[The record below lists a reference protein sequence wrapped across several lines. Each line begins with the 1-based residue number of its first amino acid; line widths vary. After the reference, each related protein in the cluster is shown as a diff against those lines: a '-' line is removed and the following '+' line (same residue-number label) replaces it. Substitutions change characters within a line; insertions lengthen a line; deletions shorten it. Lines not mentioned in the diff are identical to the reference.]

1 MICQGYQ
8 TSYLY
13 TIFISKSE
21 QKGVRWVVG
30 GGEGSLGRTL
40 REDRTERRVISSP
53 LSRFP
58 LSTVLFFCF
67 NTSSLNFYYYFII
80 VDDY

>member
-1 MICQGYQ
+1 MIYMIVYDFHCG
-8 TSYLY
+8 
-13 TIFISKSE
+13 KSE

-53 LSRFP
+53 LSIPIVHRFIF
-58 LSTVLFFCF
+58 LFDDFF
-67 NTSSLNFYYYFII
+67 IKFLLLFYY
-80 VDDY
+80 